1 MEGKMDL
8 SEQLV
13 GSKVILKKYPTTF
26 EWAEELLSIT
36 KKNYSHLVPW
46 MNWAFFLKEGSV
58 EDEYEFLKMC
68 ADDWEAKSHF
78 EFGIYSIETGEFL
91 GGIGLIKL
99 APSCDKKA
107 EIGYWL
113 TKKACGKGYMQEAV
127 SLIEGFAFDLGY
139 NRIVIRNEVTNLSS
153 KKVAL
158 SLGYQFE
165 GVERKGHFCASE
177 NEFVDINVFSKL
189 KGE

>member
-1 MEGKMDL
+1 MDL

-36 KKNYSHLVPW
+36 KKNYLHLVPW

-99 APSCDKKA
+99 SPSCDKKA